1 MTTLSFRADDALVQA
16 LEREAARVGRSRSDL
31 LSDALRDFL
40 YRSACERDAAI
51 YDEHPLSDDDA
62 GSWPAESWVEDRSG
76 TNWDEVF
83 GT

>member
-1 MTTLSFRADDALVQA
+1 MTTLSFRADDALVEA

-31 LSDALRDFL
+31 LSDALREFL

-51 YDEHPLSDDDA
+51 YEAHPVSDEA
-62 GSWPAESWVEDRSG
+62 GLWPAESWVEDRSD

-83 GT
+83 GA